1 MSITE
6 ECPSPRKFYFC
17 WCCSSI
23 VWLDGSDY
31 NNEFNNNNTIV
42 RSCWCLWVHV
52 VHVTCSGVCVAFRK
66 ESVQKRKRLHEVVY
80 VQQINLIKDKIAK
93 KIYEKITP

>member
-1 MSITE
+1 MDTL
-6 ECPSPRKFYFC
+6 CPSPRKLYFC

-42 RSCWCLWVHV
+42 RSCRWVWVYV

-80 VQQINLIKDKIAK
+80 V
-93 KIYEKITP
+93 